1 MGTLR
6 TTSLWSGLASAMGS
20 ALASS
25 SALGG
30 AGQAGQLDRGRSE
43 SVGGSRLWEMPR
55 TWTLR
60 TTSLWSG
67 LASALASALASS
79 SALGGAGQAGQLDRE
94 RSESVGG
101 SRLAQAVGTVGATPT
116 WTMGATLA
124 PLGAT
129 SLWSALASSSSSSSS
144 ALGGDGQAGELERE
158 RRASA
163 PLAPLMSAAVS
174 IYS

>member
-1 MGTLR
+1 
-6 TTSLWSGLASAMGS
+6 MGS

-60 TTSLWSG
+60 TTSHWSG

-79 SALGGAGQAGQLDRE
+79 SELGGAGQAGQLDRE

-101 SRLAQAVGTVGATPT
+101 SRLARAT

-129 SLWSALASSSSSSSS
+129 SLWSALASSSSSS
-144 ALGGDGQAGELERE
+144 ALGGD
-158 RRASA
+158 
-163 PLAPLMSAAVS
+163 
-174 IYS
+174 

>member
-1 MGTLR
+1 MG
-6 TTSLWSGLASAMGS
+6 
-20 ALASS
+20 
-25 SALGG
+25 
-30 AGQAGQLDRGRSE
+30 
-43 SVGGSRLWEMPR
+43 
-55 TWTLR
+55 
-60 TTSLWSG
+60 TSLWSG

-94 RSESVGG
+94 RSEFVGG
-101 SRLAQAVGTVGATPT
+101 SRLARAVGTVGATPT

-129 SLWSALASSSSSSSS
+129 SLWSALASSSSSSS

-163 PLAPLMSAAVS
+163 PLAPLTSAAVS
-174 IYS
+174 MYS